1 MKGLFYL
8 GFSPLE
14 VNSGS
19 IQSPQAETDVEVHPP
34 GLSGQHEPGTKSLT
48 NLAWGGIFFLVPY
61 MTDAL
66 HLLDEWQ
73 EILLL
78 CCD

>member
-1 MKGLFYL
+1 MRGIDIDLAKLVAMCK
-8 GFSPLE
+8 SEDWATSEWP
-14 VNSGS
+14 
-19 IQSPQAETDVEVHPP
+19 VEIF
-34 GLSGQHEPGTKSLT
+34 QLT
-48 NLAWGGIFFLVPY
+48 NSNTPHSLILTHLAWGGIFFLVPY